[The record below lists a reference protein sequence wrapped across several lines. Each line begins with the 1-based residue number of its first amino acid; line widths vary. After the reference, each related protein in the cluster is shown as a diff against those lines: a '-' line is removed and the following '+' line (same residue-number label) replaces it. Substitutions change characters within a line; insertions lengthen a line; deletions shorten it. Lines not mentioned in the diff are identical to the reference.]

1 MEVFISQDGCALYK
15 SAELLVV
22 ATKNEKLEYSYRD
35 ISSILISGNVRIT
48 TGFLREAIEN
58 NIDIVILDKYGYPKG
73 RFWSTGVSTLSKIR
87 KGQLLCSKSSLGLE
101 ISKRW
106 IEEKALNMNSHIS
119 DLTKQENLLDI
130 IRFQENLKNNCDLN
144 SIRGFEGNISRTYFS
159 IVSQVLP
166 KQFQFSKRSF
176 RPALDEFNALVNY
189 FLGILYN
196 RIEKSSLIAGIDPNL
211 GFFHRDDYNR
221 PSFVFDFIEKYRYIA
236 YVSATKFFRAN
247 KVRKSY
253 FIVENNT
260 FFLNDE
266 GKKNLVPLYYNELN
280 KLVTFKGKKIKTID
294 KIQQDL
300 FEVAKYFVNITE
312 EVDQNVLDTV

>member
-1 MEVFISQDGCALYK
+1 MEIFVSQDGCTLYK
-15 SAELLVV
+15 SGELLVI
-22 ATKNEKLEYSYRD
+22 TNKDQKLEYSYREV
-35 ISSILISGNVRIT
+35 SSILISGNIRVT

-87 KGQLLCSKSSLGLE
+87 KGQLLCSKGIKGIEL
-101 ISKRW
+101 SKKW
-106 IEEKALNMNSHIS
+106 ILDKVINMNFHLSN
-119 DLTKQENLLDI
+119 LTKQENILNI
-130 IRFQENLKNNCDLN
+130 INFENNIVNNFELN
-144 SIRGFEGNISRTYFS
+144 SIRGYEGNISKLYFS
-159 IVSQVLP
+159 VVSQTLP

-196 RIEKSSLIAGIDPNL
+196 RIEKSCLIAGIDPNL

-247 KVRKSY
+247 IVRKNY
-253 FIVENNT
+253 FTVENSG
-260 FFLNDE
+260 FFLNDQ
-266 GKKNLVPLYYNELN
+266 GKKNLIPLYYNELN
-280 KLVTFKGKKIKTID
+280 KTILFKNKKVKTID
-294 KIQQDL
+294 KIQQEL
-300 FEVAKYFVNITE
+300 FDMAKYFVSIVE
-312 EVDQNVLDTV
+312 EEE

>member
-15 SAELLVV
+15 SGELLVI
-22 ATKNEKLEYSYRD
+22 TNKKEKLEYSYRD

-73 RFWSTGVSTLSKIR
+73 RFWNTGVSTISKIR
-87 KGQLLCSKSSLGLE
+87 KGQLLCSKSTLGLE
-101 ISKRW
+101 ISKKW
-106 IEEKALNMNSHIS
+106 IEDKVLNMNFHLSE
-119 DLTKQENLLDI
+119 LTNQENLLDI
-130 IRFQENLKNNCDLN
+130 IKFQDNLKDNTDLN
-144 SIRGFEGNISRTYFS
+144 SIRGFEGNISKIYFS
-159 IVSQVLP
+159 IVSQTLP
-166 KQFQFSKRSF
+166 RQFQFLKRSF

-236 YVSATKFFRAN
+236 YMSATKFFRAN

-253 FIVENNT
+253 FINENNS
-260 FFLNDE
+260 FFLNDD
-266 GKKNLVPLYYNELN
+266 GKKNLIPLYYNELN
-280 KLVTFKGKKIKTID
+280 KSITFKGKKIKTID

-300 FEVAKYFVNITE
+300 FEVAKYFIKIAE
-312 EVDQNVLDTV
+312 EVD

>member
-15 SAELLVV
+15 SEELLII
-22 ATKNEKLEYSYRD
+22 TNKKEKLEYSYRD
-35 ISSILISGNVRIT
+35 VSSILISGNVRLT

-73 RFWSTGVSTLSKIR
+73 RFWNTGVSTISKIR
-87 KGQLLCSKSSLGLE
+87 KGQLLCSKSTLGLE
-101 ISKRW
+101 ISKQW
-106 IEEKALNMNSHIS
+106 IEDKVLNMNFHLS
-119 DLTKQENLLDI
+119 DLTKQQDLLDI
-130 IRFQENLKNNCDLN
+130 IKFQNSLKDNVDLN
-144 SIRGFEGNISRTYFS
+144 SIRGFEGNVSKIYFS
-159 IVSQVLP
+159 IVSQMLP
-166 KQFQFSKRSF
+166 KQFQFLKRSF

-236 YVSATKFFRAN
+236 YTSATKFFRAN

-253 FIVENNT
+253 FTNENNS
-260 FFLNDE
+260 FYLNDD
-266 GKKNLVPLYYNELN
+266 GKKNLIPLYYNELN
-280 KLVTFKGKKIKTID
+280 KSVTFKGKKIKTID

-300 FEVAKYFVNITE
+300 FEVAKYFIKIAE
-312 EVDQNVLDTV
+312 EVD

>member
-15 SAELLVV
+15 SGELLVI
-22 ATKNEKLEYSYRD
+22 TNKKEKLEYSYRD
-35 ISSILISGNVRIT
+35 ISSILISGNVRVT

-73 RFWSTGVSTLSKIR
+73 RFWNTGVSTISKIR
-87 KGQLLCSKSSLGLE
+87 KGQLLCSKSTLGLE
-101 ISKRW
+101 ISKKW
-106 IEEKALNMNSHIS
+106 IEDKVLNMNFHLSE
-119 DLTKQENLLDI
+119 LTNQENLLDI
-130 IRFQENLKNNCDLN
+130 IKFQDNLKDNTDLN
-144 SIRGFEGNISRTYFS
+144 SIRGFEGNISKIYFS
-159 IVSQVLP
+159 ILSQTLP
-166 KQFQFSKRSF
+166 RQFQFLKRSF

-236 YVSATKFFRAN
+236 YMSATKFFRAN

-253 FIVENNT
+253 FINENNS
-260 FFLNDE
+260 FFLNDD
-266 GKKNLVPLYYNELN
+266 GKKNLIPLYYNELN
-280 KLVTFKGKKIKTID
+280 KSITFKGKKIKTID

-300 FEVAKYFVNITE
+300 FEVAKYFIKIAE
-312 EVDQNVLDTV
+312 EVD